1 MRTLKKPF
9 LIVGLVAVGVAAWLG
24 FKQFGSQSSDL
35 VLSGDERRLESMK
48 RLNASQYRRII
59 HDVFG
64 RTIKIKERFVSVAQR
79 VDGLL
84 EVGASQLGMSTV
96 SLEMAEDIA
105 RDVARQVTDK
115 QHRLELVPC
124 TPVSETT
131 FDQTCAEQFITSIG
145 SLLFRRPLTDTERQ
159 RQLAVARHAAAE
171 RNDFYA
177 GLERSLANMLVSP
190 NFLFRVEYSMQD
202 QHGEF
207 QLEAYSRAT
216 RLSFLLW
223 DSTPDTALLLAAEK
237 GDLYRQDGLQE
248 QLERMLASRKLEGG
262 VRAFFSD
269 MLAFDGF
276 NRLIKDASLF
286 PNYTWQAISDTKEQ
300 TLRILVDHLLTRDGD
315 YRDLFTTRRT
325 FLTPVLAAQLGIPLY
340 QDKPNAL
347 PDHWQPYEFAE
358 GDPRAG
364 LLAQPGFVVLHSHP
378 GRTSPTLRGKALR
391 ELLLCQE
398 VPPPPPDVDFNLVRD
413 GSNPNYKTM
422 RDRLTAHATNPTCAG
437 CHKITD
443 PIGLALENFDG
454 GGQFRTTENGQAI
467 DPSGELDGAT
477 YADAAGL
484 GLAVRNNPGVVS
496 CLVNRVY
503 AYGVGHEVEPRDRK
517 WLKALRKE
525 FAKGGYTLPHL
536 LRLIGASAE
545 FYRGSSVESS
555 LAAN

>member
-1 MRTLKKPF
+1 MTILKRF
-9 LIVGLVAVGVAAWLG
+9 VLLVVLVMVAVSAWLG
-24 FKQFGSQSSDL
+24 LKHMEGQSDV
-35 VLSGDERRLESMK
+35 VLNGDERRLESMK
-48 RLNASQYRRII
+48 RLNAGQYRRII

-64 RTIKIKERFVSVAQR
+64 RTIKIRERFVSVAQR

-105 RDVARQVTDK
+105 RDVAHQVTDK
-115 QHRLELVPC
+115 THRLELVPC
-124 TPVSETT
+124 TPESETA
-131 FDQTCAEQFITSIG
+131 FDQACAKQFIASIG
-145 SLLFRRPLTDTERQ
+145 RLLFRRPLTDTERQ
-159 RQLAVARHAAAE
+159 RQLAVAKHAARE
-171 RNDFYA
+171 QSDFYA

-190 NFLFRVEYSMQD
+190 NFLFRVEYSMLD
-202 QHGEF
+202 QHGDF

-223 DSTPDTALLLAAEK
+223 DSTPDNALLLAAER
-237 GDLYRQDGLQE
+237 GDLYKQKGLLKQV
-248 QLERMLASRKLEGG
+248 ERMLGVRKLEGG

-286 PNYTWQAISDTKEQ
+286 PNYTWQAISDTREQ
-300 TLRILVDHLLTRDGD
+300 TLRTLVDHLLTRDGD

-347 PDHWQPYEFAE
+347 PDRWQSYEFDE

-398 VPPPPPDVDFNLVRD
+398 VPPPPPNVDFNLVQD
-413 GSNPNYKTM
+413 SDNPDYKTM
-422 RDRLTAHATNPTCAG
+422 RDRLSAHATNPTCAG

-454 GGQFRTTENGQAI
+454 GGLFRTTENGKMI
-467 DPSGELDGAT
+467 DSSGSLDGAT

-484 GLAVRNNPGVVS
+484 GLAMRNNPSAVS

-503 AYGVGHEVEPRDRK
+503 AYGVGREMAPDDRK
-517 WLKALRKE
+517 WLKQLRKE
-525 FAKGGYTLPHL
+525 FAKGGYKLPHL
-536 LRLIGASAE
+536 LRLIGTSTE
-545 FYRGSSVESS
+545 FYKGSNIEPS